1 MTLRTFDDADAIR
14 AAAER
19 AEQIVVVGGGW
30 IGSEVAASLR
40 QLGHRVTMVV
50 NGSNPLEHVMGREVA
65 AIYGQLHRERGVE
78 IISGRVTGVEGTKQA
93 TGVRLDRGTVLPAQL
108 VVVGIGAVPRIELAR
123 RAGLAIAHDG
133 VAVDAQLRTSDPAI
147 FAAGDIA
154 AAWHPRYEQRLR
166 IEHWDNA
173 KRQGAAAARNML
185 DAGEDYAR
193 VPYFYSDQYD
203 LGMEYRGYA
212 PEWDEVVLRGQPDE
226 RKFVAFWV
234 RDGRVV
240 AGMNANDWDA
250 AKAVSA
256 LVAEHA
262 PVAEIPADLTQL
274 VTAA

>member
-1 MTLRTFDDADAIR
+1 
-14 AAAER
+14 
-19 AEQIVVVGGGW
+19 
-30 IGSEVAASLR
+30 
-40 QLGHRVTMVV
+40 
-50 NGSNPLEHVMGREVA
+50 
-65 AIYGQLHRERGVE
+65 
-78 IISGRVTGVEGTKQA
+78 
-93 TGVRLDRGTVLPAQL
+93 
-108 VVVGIGAVPRIELAR
+108 
-123 RAGLAIAHDG
+123 
-133 VAVDAQLRTSDPAI
+133 
-147 FAAGDIA
+147 
-154 AAWHPRYEQRLR
+154 
-166 IEHWDNA
+166 
-173 KRQGAAAARNML
+173 ML